1 MGDLTG
7 QTVASTYSQLL
18 NVASLDAT
26 YRNVTAGSGTATGLS
41 ISTSGIRAADLNATG
56 AVTFNS
62 TLGVTGLITATGGVS
77 GAVTGNVTGNVI
89 GNITGNL
96 TGVVTGNVTG
106 NVIGNVTGSADTLTT
121 GRTIAATG
129 DIAWTSPAFDGSG
142 NVTAAATISDLSIST
157 GKIADDAVTADKLAD
172 TAVSAGSYTSADI
185 TVDAQGRLTAASSSA
200 ATTHPTM
207 RIQGF
212 TTTGSDTWTAPT
224 GVTRAKFT
232 IVGGGGGGASGDQ
245 GGGSGSTVIA
255 SVAVTASTAYSVTVG
270 AGAGAGA
277 SGNAGT
283 SSVVVGA
290 TTYSAGGGET
300 GGVGGTA
307 GANGDIKLDGRDGE
321 GTANQNETPAPIISH
336 YGTGGGAPSSGV
348 ARAGQNG
355 IIIVEWME

>member
-26 YRNVTAGSGTATGLS
+26 YRSVTAGNGTATGLS
-41 ISTSGIRAADLNATG
+41 VSTSGIRAADLNATG

-106 NVIGNVTGSADTLTT
+106 NVTGSADTLTT

-172 TAVSAGSYTSADI
+172 TIVSAGSYTHSSI
-185 TVDAQGRLTAASSSA
+185 TVDAQGRLTSASNGTSVTPDSEISSYTA
-200 ATTHPTM
+200 NA
-207 RIQGF
+207 
-212 TTTGSDTWTAPT
+212 TWTKPT
-224 GVTRAKFT
+224 NVKVIQVTVFGA
-232 IVGGGGGGASGDQ
+232 GGGGGGSAG
-245 GGGSGSTVIA
+245 GAGTGEGGNGGSVSDWIDVTSVT
-255 SVAVTASTAYSVTVG
+255 SVAVTTGTGGTG
-270 AGAGAGA
+270 ATGGTNNGTD
-277 SGNAGT
+277 GT
-283 SSVVVGA
+283 SSSFGSYL
-290 TTYSAGGGET
+290 TGAGGT
-300 GGVGGTA
+300 GGTQGTA
-307 GANGDIKLDGRDGE
+307 TKAANGAVTGSQPSAISLDSMLVNS
-321 GTANQNETPAPIISH
+321 T
-336 YGTGGGAPSSGV
+336 YGTGGGKGV
-348 ARAGQNG
+348 NG
-355 IIIVEWME
+355 STGAVIVRVIG